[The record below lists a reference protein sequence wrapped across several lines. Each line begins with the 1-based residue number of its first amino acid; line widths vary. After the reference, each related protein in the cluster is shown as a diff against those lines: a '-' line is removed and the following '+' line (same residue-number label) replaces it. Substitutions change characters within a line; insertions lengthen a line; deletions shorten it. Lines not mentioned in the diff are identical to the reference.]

1 MFKKLTAIASVTLML
16 GAATPAFAH
25 GWGWHRGPG
34 PFFPLAVAGA
44 VAATAVG
51 VAIATAPPAV
61 VYAPPPAYYP
71 PPGYYA
77 APPAYYAPTPPPYN
91 Q

>member
-1 MFKKLTAIASVTLML
+1 MFKKLAAAVSVTALL
-16 GAATPAFAH
+16 AATPAFAH
-25 GWGWHRGPG
+25 GYGWHRGPG
-34 PFFPLAVAGA
+34 IGPLVALGVVTAATVGA
-44 VAATAVG
+44 VALAAQ
-51 VAIATAPPAV
+51 PPAV

-77 APPAYYAPTPPPYN
+77 APPAYYAPTPAPYN

>member
-44 VAATAVG
+44 VVATAVG
-51 VAIATAPPAV
+51 VAALTAPPV
-61 VYAPPPAYYP
+61 VYAPPPGYYQ

-77 APPAYYAPTPPPYN
+77 APPVYYAPTPPPYN